1 MSDVFDE
8 IQSSLKGQGKGLFTG
23 AQPGTTYTGTITSI
37 AYKQQVDYQTG
48 QPATFPSGDPKMQYV
63 IRLHVPALVSSE
75 DDGNRALY
83 IKAWGVQRDWLL
95 QAIEATGLKDANGKP
110 SARLALAPG
119 GEFTATFVREEK
131 VQGKTG
137 TYTQNVYQY
146 QITPAA
152 VATLNQAPAPAP
164 AYQAPAPAAAPAYQA
179 PAPAAPAAPAAAAPA
194 APPAA
199 PAAANPVELAKQLH
213 AAGVPIAQIVTQTGL
228 EETTLHAI
236 LADY

>member
-1 MSDVFDE
+1 MTDVFDE
-8 IQSSLKGQGKGLFTG
+8 IQSSLDGQGQGLFTG

-37 AYKQQVDYQTG
+37 AYTQQIDYQTR

-63 IRLHVPALVSSE
+63 IRLLVPALVSDE
-75 DDGNRALY
+75 DDGRRALY

-131 VQGKTG
+131 VQGKTS

-152 VATLNQAPAPAP
+152 VASLNQAPAPAAAPVQTAP
-164 AYQAPAPAAAPAYQA
+164 AYQAPAPAPAAPV
-179 PAPAAPAAPAAAAPA
+179 PAAPAAPAA
-194 APPAA
+194 
-199 PAAANPVELAKQLH
+199 NPVELARQLH
-213 AAGVPIAQIVTQTGL
+213 AAGVPIPQIVTQTGL

>member
-1 MSDVFDE
+1 MTDVFDE
-8 IQSSLKGQGKGLFTG
+8 IQSSLDGQGRGLFTG
-23 AQPGTTYTGTITSI
+23 ATPGTTYTGTITGI
-37 AYKQQVDYQTG
+37 AYTQQIDYQTR

-63 IRLHVPALVSSE
+63 IKLHVPVLAVDG
-75 DDGNRALY
+75 DDGARTLY
-83 IKAWGVQRDWLL
+83 IKAWGVQREWLL
-95 QAIEATGLKDANGKP
+95 QAIEATGLKDAKGKP
-110 SARLALAPG
+110 DARQALAIG

-131 VQGKTG
+131 VQGKTS

-152 VATLNQAPAPAP
+152 VASLNQTPAPTVAPVQTAP
-164 AYQAPAPAAAPAYQA
+164 AYQVPAPATPAAVT
-179 PAPAAPAAPAAAAPA
+179 PAAPATAPTAPA
-194 APPAA
+194 
-199 PAAANPVELAKQLH
+199 AAANPVELARQLH

>member
-1 MSDVFDE
+1 MTDVFDE
-8 IQSSLKGQGKGLFTG
+8 IQSSLDGQGRGLFTG
-23 AQPGTTYTGTITSI
+23 ANPGTSYTGTITSI
-37 AYKQQVDYQTG
+37 AYTQQVDYQTR
-48 QPATFPSGDPKMQYV
+48 QPATFPSGEPKMQYV
-63 IRLHVPALVSSE
+63 IKLHVPALVSDG
-75 DDGNRALY
+75 DDGRRALY

-152 VATLNQAPAPAP
+152 VATLSQAP
-164 AYQAPAPAAAPAYQA
+164 AYQAPAPTPAAPVAA
-179 PAPAAPAAPAAAAPA
+179 PAPAAPAAP
-194 APPAA
+194 
-199 PAAANPVELAKQLH
+199 AANPVELAKQLH

>member
-1 MSDVFDE
+1 MTDVFDE
-8 IQSSLKGQGKGLFTG
+8 IQSSLDGQGRGLFTG
-23 AQPGTTYTGTITSI
+23 AQPGTTYTGTITGI
-37 AYKQQVDYQTG
+37 NYTQQVDYQTR

-63 IRLHVPALVSSE
+63 IKLHVPALAVDG
-75 DDGNRALY
+75 DDGARALY

-95 QAIEATGLKDANGKP
+95 QAIEATGLKDAHGKP
-110 SARLALAPG
+110 DARQALAVG
-119 GEFTATFVREEK
+119 GEFTATFVREEQ

-137 TYTQNVYQY
+137 RYTQNVYQY

-152 VATLNQAPAPAP
+152 VASLNQATAPAAAPAP
-164 AYQAPAPAAAPAYQA
+164 AYQAPAPAPAAPA
-179 PAPAAPAAPAAAAPA
+179 AAPAAPAAAA
-194 APPAA
+194 
-199 PAAANPVELAKQLH
+199 NPVELARQLH

>member
-1 MSDVFDE
+1 MTDVFDE
-8 IQSSLKGQGKGLFTG
+8 IQSSLDGQGRGLFTG
-23 AQPGTTYTGTITSI
+23 ATPGTTYTGTITSI
-37 AYKQQVDYQTG
+37 AYTQQVDYQTR

-63 IRLHVPALVSSE
+63 IRLLVPALVSSE
-75 DDGNRALY
+75 DDGRRALY

-152 VATLNQAPAPAP
+152 VASLN
-164 AYQAPAPAAAPAYQA
+164 QAPAPAAAPAQATPAYQA
-179 PAPAAPAAPAAAAPA
+179 PAPAPA
-194 APPAA
+194 
-199 PAAANPVELAKQLH
+199 AAANPVELARQLH